1 METQVRKFIRLK
13 QVRELVSLS
22 RTTLYEK
29 IKRGEFP
36 KSYPLGARAQGF
48 LASEVDAWIA
58 AQVEGAS
65 NAKS

>member
-1 METQVRKFIRLK
+1 MAEQPRRFLRLK

-36 KSYPLGARAQGF
+36 RSYPLGARAKGF
-48 LASEVDAWIA
+48 LASEIDAWIT
-58 AQVEGAS
+58 AQVEL
-65 NAKS
+65 K